1 MLEYVLSAYFLIVAF
16 FILKKQLRKTS
27 FVIKTIELAMVIYI
41 TYKHPLLGLA
51 CAMVLLRQ
59 TIEPMVS
66 HTKKPCRL
74 PVEEQMRSK
83 PSNNINVEKPHGLP
97 SQESMTGQMA
107 RPYKN
112 EPSKKYTS
120 F

>member
-1 MLEYVLSAYFLIVAF
+1 MLEYVLSLYFVVLAY
-16 FILKKQLRKTS
+16 FILKNQSTTPS
-27 FVIKTIELAMVIYI
+27 FELKAFELAIIIYI

-51 CAMVLLRQ
+51 CTMILLRQ
-59 TIEPMVS
+59 TVEPMVS

-83 PSNNINVEKPHGLP
+83 PSNTINIEKPHGVP
-97 SQESMTGQMA
+97 SQESYTGQMA

-112 EPSKKYTS
+112 EPSKKYTP

>member
-1 MLEYVLSAYFLIVAF
+1 MLEYLLSLYFIVLGY
-16 FILKKQLRKTS
+16 FILKNQSKKPS
-27 FVIKTIELAMVIYI
+27 FELKAIELAMIIYI

-51 CAMVLLRQ
+51 CTMIALRQ

-66 HTKKPCRL
+66 YTLTPFRL
-74 PVEEQMRSK
+74 PVEEQMRPK
-83 PSNNINVEKPHGLP
+83 CSNIMNIERSHGLP
-97 SQESMTGQMA
+97 PQESITGQMA

-112 EPSKKYTS
+112 EPNKKYTP